1 MTREKATVLA
11 KKFLEWVTDENGEP
25 KEELINHIYEDIDLV
40 PGYSVFIYVD
50 YEEEGSLELDDYWR
64 GICTYVELW
73 RGDSMVPGAM
83 SSCYG
88 CAEYDIATEICI
100 VCGRM

>member
-25 KEELINHIYEDIDLV
+25 KEELIDHIYEDIDLV

-50 YEEEGSLELDDYWR
+50 YEEEGSPELDDYWR
-64 GICTYVELW
+64 GICTYVDQTVHLLRQRALLIILW
-73 RGDSMVPGAM
+73 HR
-83 SSCYG
+83 
-88 CAEYDIATEICI
+88 
-100 VCGRM
+100 RMTGLHLRE